1 MKTFL
6 ITGASTGI
14 GEATARKAFDAGYNL
29 VLAAR
34 SKDKLDELVKEFGDD
49 RALAVS
55 CDVTNEDDQNALA
68 HAAMDK
74 FGKTDVVF
82 ANAGIG
88 ATGTG
93 TKGGDPENW
102 QDMIMTNLYGV
113 IMTCRVCLAPV
124 KESKGH
130 FVLTSSVAGRISLK
144 GSIYGATKWGV
155 TGYGRNLREE
165 VKEDGVRVTL
175 IEPGMVKTPFFDE
188 EPESGLDAVNIA
200 DAVMYAVSQP
210 SSVNVSEVLVMPN

>member
-34 SKDKLDELVKEFGDD
+34 SKDKLDALVKEFGDD

-68 HAAMDK
+68 RAAMDK
-74 FGKTDVVF
+74 FGRIDVVF

-93 TKGGDPENW
+93 TKGGDPANW
-102 QDMIMTNLYGV
+102 
-113 IMTCRVCLAPV
+113 
-124 KESKGH
+124 
-130 FVLTSSVAGRISLK
+130 
-144 GSIYGATKWGV
+144 
-155 TGYGRNLREE
+155 
-165 VKEDGVRVTL
+165 
-175 IEPGMVKTPFFDE
+175 
-188 EPESGLDAVNIA
+188 
-200 DAVMYAVSQP
+200 
-210 SSVNVSEVLVMPN
+210 